1 MEVFFYKKVMT
12 NLKKDNP
19 KPYKNT
25 KRKIKYKQ
33 IHRIKSMTKLFKN
46 FIREEKV
53 LIEAKVTVARQAL
66 SNV

>member
-1 MEVFFYKKVMT
+1 
-12 NLKKDNP
+12 
-19 KPYKNT
+19 
-25 KRKIKYKQ
+25 
-33 IHRIKSMTKLFKN
+33 MTKLFKN